1 MQAGATTQ
9 GLSDKSVASPP
20 PSSTQTPQRI
30 GVPREVFP
38 GEKRV
43 ATVPEVVEKLI
54 KLGFKVAIESGA
66 GDAANFS
73 DDAYR
78 GAGADVIGG
87 AAALW
92 AASDIVF
99 KVRGPTPDEVALMH
113 EDQNLISFIWPA
125 QNPDLMQLLAAKKVT
140 VLAIDALP
148 RTLSRAQKMDALT
161 SQAGV
166 AGYRAVIEA
175 ANAFGRFFS
184 GQITAA
190 GKVPPAKVFVAG
202 AGVAGLAA
210 IGTAAS
216 LGAIVRANDT
226 RAEVADQ
233 VVSLGGEFVKVDYVE
248 EGSGGGGYAKVM
260 SEGFQQAQRAMYAKQ
275 AKDVDIIIT
284 TALIPGRPAPKLIT
298 AEMVQSMKPGSVI
311 VDMAAEQGGNCEL
324 TEPGQAVVR
333 HGVTI
338 VGYTDLVSRLAK
350 QSSTLYGTNL
360 FRLTEELCKTKD
372 GIANVNM
379 EDEAIRGLTVIKEGS
394 ITWPPPAPKVAAAPA
409 PAAAA
414 KPVAAPAAK
423 KGHGH
428 GGGESE
434 PMAGS
439 KLAIMFGV
447 AAALFW
453 LIGSSAPKEFLS
465 HFTVFVLACFVGY
478 MVVWNVKPALHT
490 PLMSV
495 TNAISSIIAI
505 GALVQV
511 SPWAGAAD
519 RPNDWISWVAAAAIV
534 LTAINMFGGFA
545 VTQRMLAMFR
555 K

>member
-1 MQAGATTQ
+1 MTTVHPNDNA
-9 GLSDKSVASPP
+9 LDSVAAPI
-20 PSSTQTPQRI
+20 PQRI
-30 GVPREVFP
+30 GVPKEIFP

-43 ATVPEVVEKLI
+43 ATVPDAVIKLI
-54 KLGFKVAIESGA
+54 KLGFAVVVEQGA
-66 GDAANFS
+66 GDLADLS
-73 DDAYR
+73 DQAYVE
-78 GAGADVIGG
+78 AGATIAPS

-92 AASDIVF
+92 SGSDIVF
-99 KVRGPTPDEVALMH
+99 KVRAPTAEEVGLMH
-113 EDQNLISFIWPA
+113 EGQTLIGFLWPA
-125 QNPDLMQLLAAKKVT
+125 QNPDLMQQLAAKKVT
-140 VLAIDALP
+140 ALSIDALP

-161 SQAGV
+161 SMAGV
-166 AGYRAVIEA
+166 SGYRAVVEA
-175 ANAFGRFFS
+175 AGAFGRFFN

-190 GKVPPAKVFVAG
+190 GKVPPAKVFIAG

-210 IGTAAS
+210 IGAAAS

-233 VVSLGGEFVKVDYVE
+233 VVSLGGEFVKVNYEE

-260 SEGFQQAQRAMYAKQ
+260 SEGFQTAQREMYAQQTKEC
-275 AKDVDIIIT
+275 DIIIT
-284 TALIPGRPAPKLIT
+284 TALIPGKPAPKLIT
-298 AEMVQSMKPGSVI
+298 AEMVRNMKPGSVI

-324 TEPGQAVVR
+324 TEPGKAVVK

-338 VGYTDLVSRLAK
+338 VGYTDLASRMAR

-372 GIANVNM
+372 GVINVNM
-379 EDEAIRGLTVIKEGS
+379 EDDAIRGLTVIKEGA
-394 ITWPPPAPKVAAAPA
+394 ITWPAPPLVVAAKPAPKPAAAPT
-409 PAAAA
+409 
-414 KPVAAPAAK
+414 AK

-428 GGGESE
+428 GE
-434 PMAGS
+434 PSGPMPAGQ
-439 KLAIMFGV
+439 LAIVAGV
-447 AAALFW
+447 AAVLFF
-453 LIGSSAPKEFLS
+453 LVGAYAPAAFLS

-505 GALVQV
+505 GALVQI
-511 SPWAGAAD
+511 SPMANAAT
-519 RPNDWISWVAAAAIV
+519 RPNTLIIVLASLALV

>member
-1 MQAGATTQ
+1 MALT
-9 GLSDKSVASPP
+9 
-20 PSSTQTPQRI
+20 I
-30 GVPREVFP
+30 GVPREIFA

-54 KLGFKVAIESGA
+54 KLGFKVAVEAGA

-73 DDAYR
+73 DDSYR
-78 GAGADVIGG
+78 AAGAEIIQG
-87 AAALW
+87 AAKLW

-99 KVRGPTPDEVALMH
+99 KVRGPSEEEVGMLR
-113 EDQNLISFIWPA
+113 EGGTLVSFIWPA
-125 QNPDLMQLLAAKKVT
+125 QNPELLKKLAAKKAT
-140 VLAIDALP
+140 VLAMDSVP
-148 RTLSRAQKMDALT
+148 RMSRAQKMDAL
-161 SQAGV
+161 SSMANI

-175 ANAFGRFFS
+175 AHHFGRFFT

-190 GKVPPAKVFVAG
+190 GKVPPAKVFVIG

-210 IGTAAS
+210 IGAAAG

-226 RAEVADQ
+226 RPEVADQ
-233 VVSLGGEFVKVDYVE
+233 VVSMGGEFVAVDYQE
-248 EGSGGGGYAKVM
+248 EGSGVGGYAKVM
-260 SEGFQQAQRAMYAKQ
+260 SEGFQKAQLATFAKQ
-275 AKDVDIIIT
+275 AKEVDIIIT

-324 TEPGQAVVR
+324 TEPGQVVVK

-338 VGYTDLVSRLAK
+338 IGYSDLPSRLAK
-350 QSSTLYGTNL
+350 QSSTLYATNL
-360 FRLTEELCKTKD
+360 FRLSEELCKAKD
-372 GIANVNM
+372 GTINVNM
-379 EDEAIRGLTVIKEGS
+379 EDEVLRGTTVVKEGN
-394 ITWPPPAPKVAAAPA
+394 ITWPPPAPKLSAA
-409 PAAAA
+409 PAAA
-414 KPVAAPAAK
+414 KPAAPAGKAAAK
-423 KGHGH
+423 APAH
-428 GGGESE
+428 GESGA
-434 PMAGS
+434 PASGTAT
-439 KLAIMFGV
+439 AIVFGLG
-447 AAALFW
+447 AALFW
-453 LIGSSAPKEFLS
+453 FIGAHAPAAFLG

-505 GALVQV
+505 GALVQIAPPLDGGV
-511 SPWAGAAD
+511 PPD
-519 RPNDWISWVAAAAIV
+519 QWVRWLAVGGIV
-534 LTAINMFGGFA
+534 LAAINMFGGFA

>member
-1 MQAGATTQ
+1 MTTEQ
-9 GLSDKSVASPP
+9 
-20 PSSTQTPQRI
+20 PSGSALNSSAAPSPQRI
-30 GVPREVFP
+30 GVPKEIFV

-43 ATVPEVVEKLI
+43 ATVPDVVTKLI
-54 KLGFKVAIESGA
+54 KLGFSVVVEQGA
-66 GDAANFS
+66 GDLA
-73 DDAYR
+73 DLPDEAYVQ
-78 GAGADVIGG
+78 AGATIAPS

-92 AASDIVF
+92 SGSDIVF
-99 KVRGPTPDEVALMH
+99 KVRAPTTEEVALMH
-113 EDQNLISFIWPA
+113 EGQTLIGFLWPA
-125 QNPDLMQLLAAKKVT
+125 QNPDLMQQLAAKKVT
-140 VLAIDALP
+140 ALSIDALP

-161 SQAGV
+161 SMAGV
-166 AGYRAVIEA
+166 SGYRAVVEA
-175 ANAFGRFFS
+175 ACAFGRFFN

-190 GKVPPAKVFVAG
+190 GKVPPAKVFIAG

-210 IGTAAS
+210 IGAAAS

-233 VVSLGGEFVKVDYVE
+233 VVSLGGDFVKVDYEE

-260 SEGFQQAQRAMYAKQ
+260 SEGFQAAQREMYAQQ
-275 AKDVDIIIT
+275 AKECDIIIT
-284 TALIPGRPAPKLIT
+284 TALIPGKPAPKLIT
-298 AEMVQSMKPGSVI
+298 AEMVRSMKAGSVI

-324 TEPGQAVVR
+324 TEPGKAVVK

-338 VGYTDLVSRLAK
+338 VGYTDLASRMAR

-372 GIANVNM
+372 GVINVNL
-379 EDEAIRGLTVIKEGS
+379 EDDAIRGLTVIKEGA
-394 ITWPPPAPKVAAAPA
+394 ITWPAPPLAAAPKPAPKPA
-409 PAAAA
+409 
-414 KPVAAPAAK
+414 AAPAAK

-428 GGGESE
+428 GE
-434 PMAGS
+434 PSGPMPAGQ
-439 KLAIMFGV
+439 LAIV
-447 AAALFW
+447 AAVVTVLFALV
-453 LIGSSAPKEFLS
+453 GTYAPAAFLS

-505 GALVQV
+505 GALVQI
-511 SPWAGAAD
+511 SPMANAVE
-519 RPNDWISWVAAAAIV
+519 RPNTLIVVLASLALV

>member
-1 MQAGATTQ
+1 MTTVHP
-9 GLSDKSVASPP
+9 SDNVLDSKVA
-20 PSSTQTPQRI
+20 PSPQRI
-30 GVPREVFP
+30 GVPKEIFP

-43 ATVPEVVEKLI
+43 ATVPDVVTKLT
-54 KLGFKVAIESGA
+54 KLGFSVVVEQGA
-66 GDAANFS
+66 GDLADLS
-73 DDAYR
+73 DQAYTE
-78 GAGADVIGG
+78 AGASIAPS

-92 AASDIVF
+92 SGSDIVF
-99 KVRGPTPDEVALMH
+99 KVRAPTAEEVALMH
-113 EDQNLISFIWPA
+113 EGQTLIGFLWPA
-125 QNPDLMQLLAAKKVT
+125 QNPDLMQQLAAKKVT
-140 VLAIDALP
+140 ALSIDALP

-161 SQAGV
+161 SMAGV
-166 AGYRAVIEA
+166 SGYRAVVEA
-175 ANAFGRFFS
+175 AGAFGRFFN

-190 GKVPPAKVFVAG
+190 GKVPPAKVFIAG

-210 IGTAAS
+210 IGAAAS

-233 VVSLGGEFVKVDYVE
+233 VVSLGGEFVKVNYEE

-260 SEGFQQAQRAMYAKQ
+260 SEGFQAAQREMYAQQTKEC
-275 AKDVDIIIT
+275 DIIIT
-284 TALIPGRPAPKLIT
+284 TALIPGKPAPKLIT
-298 AEMVQSMKPGSVI
+298 AEMVRNMKPGSVI

-324 TEPGQAVVR
+324 TEPGKAVVK

-338 VGYTDLVSRLAK
+338 VGYTDLASRMAR

-372 GIANVNM
+372 GVINVNM
-379 EDEAIRGLTVIKEGS
+379 EDDAIRGLTVIKEGA
-394 ITWPPPAPKVAAAPA
+394 ITWPAPPLVVAAKPAPKPA
-409 PAAAA
+409 
-414 KPVAAPAAK
+414 AAPAAK

-428 GGGESE
+428 GE
-434 PMAGS
+434 PSGPMPAGQ
-439 KLAIMFGV
+439 LAIVAGV
-447 AAALFW
+447 AALLFF
-453 LIGSSAPKEFLS
+453 LVGAYAPAAFLS

-505 GALVQV
+505 GALVQI
-511 SPWAGAAD
+511 SPMANAAA
-519 RPNDWISWVAAAAIV
+519 RPNTLIIVLASLALV